1 MKKVI
6 CITICIIMTMLLVGC
21 GSSKQSKESSTTN
34 KRIDYTY
41 IYKRILNQYK
51 RSCETNEESDFDNK
65 QELSTG
71 LMEMAGEKDLLHKL
85 GYKLID
91 LNGDGV
97 DELIISLL
105 KKKGF
110 DDYIISLYQYV
121 DGEGVKKIEDGW
133 ARNRYYLLKDNV
145 LLNEASGGAFNS
157 ETSKL
162 KMVGRN
168 LKTIAMATLDYESSK
183 NEDEVGKLFYLY
195 NPKGKT
201 TKKKEFYI
209 TKKEWENIIKEWE
222 NERERVDYIPFADY
236 K

>member
-1 MKKVI
+1 MV
-6 CITICIIMTMLLVGC
+6 TLLAGC
-21 GSSKQSKESSTTN
+21 SGNKHSKESSTTN
-34 KRIDYTY
+34 KRIDYAY
-41 IYKRILNQYK
+41 LYKRILNQYK
-51 RSCETNEESDFDNK
+51 KSCETNEESDVENK
-65 QELSTG
+65 QALSTG

-105 KKKGF
+105 EKKGF
-110 DDYIISLYQYV
+110 NNYIISIYQYV
-121 DGEGVKKIEDGW
+121 NGEGVKKIEDGW
-133 ARNRYYLLKDNV
+133 ARNRYYLLKGNV
-145 LLNEASGGAFNS
+145 LLNEASGGAFHT

-162 KMVGRN
+162 KMIGRN
-168 LKTIAMATLDYESSK
+168 LKTVAMVTIDSELPE
-183 NEDEVGKLFYLY
+183 NEDEVSEPFYLY

-209 TKKEWENIIKEWE
+209 TRKEWENKIKEWE
-222 NERERVDYIPFADY
+222 NEREKIDYIPFADY